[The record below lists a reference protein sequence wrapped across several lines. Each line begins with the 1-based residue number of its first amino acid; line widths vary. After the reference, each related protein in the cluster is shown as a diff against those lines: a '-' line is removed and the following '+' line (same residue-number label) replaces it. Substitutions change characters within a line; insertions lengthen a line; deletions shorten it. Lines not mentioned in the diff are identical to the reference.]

1 MGPWEE
7 YTHELTRELDAYRR
21 QHPGVTIMGPLE
33 TMSRLWEVSSPR
45 STMAFDDPELMLRAL
60 RMTRIPKE

>member
-7 YTHELTRELDAYRR
+7 YGDELARELSAYRR
-21 QHPGVTIMGPLE
+21 QHPGVIIKEPLE

-60 RMTRIPKE
+60 RMTSIHKE